1 MAAFL
6 RYEDGV
12 CLSSTAVASGAV
24 SHEPVAGHWN
34 CYLWHQWPHGSRAQ
48 CHDAWARILSA
59 RRSPRAWQ
67 GSLPINRRLAP
78 ARPAELFL
86 VLLVLP
92 VLAGASGPSVADP
105 GAADDAA
112 GVEAVA
118 ADSPPHAPSY
128 GPPAETPGVPSA
140 EELEAAGAVIGQ
152 VFIDNQNIFN
162 LEDPKDDN
170 WAFRAAN
177 DLHPKTHADVIRHQL
192 LFRPGERYNRRLID
206 ESERILRADGYFYD
220 AWIREVRYHDNQ
232 VDLRVTTRD
241 VWTLNPGF
249 NFSRSGGTNSVG
261 VQLEDTN
268 FLGSGGDFKVFHSVT
283 VDRTSTGVQASDQH
297 TFDTWISAA
306 ATVANNSDGY
316 LHEVSVQQPFYALN
330 TRWAAGA
337 YGINDLQ
344 NDSLYDRG
352 QIIDKFRDQHQG
364 AQIYGGWSSG
374 VQNGWV
380 RRWSTGFTYDEH
392 DFGPASNWSGVAL
405 IPEDRRFVYPWVQLD
420 LIQDSYTRMWN
431 HDQIARTEDF
441 YVGTSF
447 SARVGF
453 ADSSFGS
460 SSSAL
465 LFQSSASTGLGGEG
479 RSLTLLFWDFS
490 GRVTEGALY
499 NGVMDASVRY
509 YNKESKNWLFFTAL
523 SGTKGWRLD
532 LDNQITLGG
541 DSGLRGY
548 PLRYQDGTERAL
560 FTVEQRYFT
569 DWYVFR
575 LFRVGGAVFF
585 DAGRTWGRAP
595 LAAPSLGLLTDAG
608 FGLRIGNAR
617 SGLGNVIHVDL
628 AFPFNGDPTIKR
640 VQFLIQTEHS
650 F

>member
-1 MAAFL
+1 M
-6 RYEDGV
+6 
-12 CLSSTAVASGAV
+12 
-24 SHEPVAGHWN
+24 
-34 CYLWHQWPHGSRAQ
+34 
-48 CHDAWARILSA
+48 
-59 RRSPRAWQ
+59 
-67 GSLPINRRLAP
+67 
-78 ARPAELFL
+78 
-86 VLLVLP
+86 LVLP
-92 VLAGASGPSVADP
+92 ALAYTAGPSTGAGPSTDAGPSTGAGPPAPSEQSAASGPSTADP
-105 GAADDAA
+105 PAAED
-112 GVEAVA
+112 AVA
-118 ADSPPHAPSY
+118 ADDSVADAPLHSPSF
-128 GPPAETPGVPSA
+128 GPPGPTPGVPSP

-152 VFIDNQNIFN
+152 VLIDNQNIFN
-162 LEDPKDDN
+162 LEDPQDDN
-170 WAFRAAN
+170 WLFRAAD
-177 DLHPKTHADVIRHQL
+177 DLHPRTRGDVIRHQL
-192 LFRPGERYNRRLID
+192 LFKPGERYDRRLID

-220 AWIREVRYHDNQ
+220 AWIREVSYHDNQ

-268 FLGSGGDFKVFHSVT
+268 FLGSGADFKVFHTSN
-283 VDRTSTGVQASDQH
+283 VDRASTGIQAIDQH
-297 TFDTWISAA
+297 AFNTWISAA
-306 ATVANNSDGY
+306 GTFANNSDGY
-316 LHEVSVQQPFYALN
+316 LREVSVQQPFYSLN
-330 TRWAAGA
+330 TRWAAGV

-344 NDSLYDRG
+344 NDDLYDRG
-352 QIIDKFRDQHQG
+352 QIINKFQDLHQG
-364 AQIYGGWSSG
+364 MQIYGGYSSG
-374 VQNGWV
+374 EQNGWV

-392 DFGPASNWSGVAL
+392 NFAPVTWGGPSVV
-405 IPEDRRFVYPWVQLD
+405 PQDRRFLYPFVQFD
-420 LIQDSYTRMWN
+420 LIQDNYVRLWN

-441 YVGTSF
+441 YLGTSV
-447 SARVGF
+447 STRVGF
-453 ADSSFGS
+453 ADTALGS

-465 LFQSSASTGLGGEG
+465 IFQSFASTGIGGEG
-479 RSLTLLFWDFS
+479 RSLALLFWDFS

-509 YNKESKNWLFFTAL
+509 YNKESKNWLFFTTL

-575 LFRVGGAVFF
+575 LWRVGGAVFF

-628 AFPFNGDPTIKR
+628 AFPFNGDATIKR
-640 VQFLIQTEHS
+640 VQFLVQTEHS

>member
-1 MAAFL
+1 MLIVLTLPALAYAAGPSTGFGGSSGGPSAGSEPSPPSAQATADTPAA
-6 RYEDGV
+6 ED
-12 CLSSTAVASGAV
+12 AV
-24 SHEPVAGHWN
+24 SEDDPVA
-34 CYLWHQWPHGSRAQ
+34 
-48 CHDAWARILSA
+48 DT
-59 RRSPRAWQ
+59 
-67 GSLPINRRLAP
+67 
-78 ARPAELFL
+78 
-86 VLLVLP
+86 
-92 VLAGASGPSVADP
+92 
-105 GAADDAA
+105 
-112 GVEAVA
+112 
-118 ADSPPHAPSY
+118 PPHSPSF
-128 GPPAETPGVPSA
+128 GPPGPTPGVPSP

-152 VFIDNQNIFN
+152 VLIDNQNIFN
-162 LEDPKDDN
+162 LEDPQDDN
-170 WAFRAAN
+170 WLFRAAD
-177 DLHPKTHADVIRHQL
+177 DLHPRTRADVIRHQL
-192 LFRPGERYNRRLID
+192 LFKPGAPYNRRLID
-206 ESERILRADGYFYD
+206 ESERVLRADGYFYD
-220 AWIREVRYHDNQ
+220 AWIREVGYHDNQ

-261 VQLEDTN
+261 VQLQDTN
-268 FLGSGGDFKVFHSVT
+268 FLGTGADFKVFHTNT
-283 VDRTSTGVQASDQH
+283 VDRASTGIQALDQH
-297 TFDTWISAA
+297 AFNTWISAA
-306 ATVANNSDGY
+306 GTFANNSDGY
-316 LHEVSVQQPFYALN
+316 LREVSVQRPFYSLN
-330 TRWAAGA
+330 TRWAAGV
-337 YGINDLQ
+337 YGIDDLQ
-344 NDSLYDRG
+344 NDDLYDRG
-352 QIIDKFRDQHQG
+352 QIINKFQDLHHG
-364 AQIYGGWSSG
+364 AQIYGGYSSG
-374 VQNGWV
+374 EQNGWV
-380 RRWSTGFTYDEH
+380 RRWSTGFGYDEH
-392 DFGPASNWSGVAL
+392 NFAPVSWGGPSVV
-405 IPEDRRFVYPWVQLD
+405 PQDRRFVYPFVQFD
-420 LIQDSYTRMWN
+420 LIQDDYVRLWN

-441 YVGTSF
+441 YLGTSF

-453 ADSSFGS
+453 ADAAFGS

-465 LFQSSASTGLGGEG
+465 IFQSYASTGIGGEG

-509 YNKESKNWLFFTAL
+509 YNKESKNWLFFTTL

-541 DSGLRGY
+541 DTGLRGY

-575 LFRVGGAVFF
+575 LWRVGGAVFF

-640 VQFLIQTEHS
+640 VQFLVQTEHS

>member
-1 MAAFL
+1 MA
-6 RYEDGV
+6 G
-12 CLSSTAVASGAV
+12 G
-24 SHEPVAGHWN
+24 
-34 CYLWHQWPHGSRAQ
+34 
-48 CHDAWARILSA
+48 
-59 RRSPRAWQ
+59 
-67 GSLPINRRLAP
+67 LPINRLP
-78 ARPAELFL
+78 ARARRAESLL

-92 VLAGASGPSVADP
+92 VLASASGPSVADAGA
-105 GAADDAA
+105 GAADDADAA
-112 GVEAVA
+112 GARA
-118 ADSPPHAPSY
+118 ADTPFHPPSF
-128 GPPAETPGVPSA
+128 GPPGRTPGVPSP

-152 VFIDNQNIFN
+152 VLIDNQNIFN

-170 WAFRAAN
+170 WLFRAA
-177 DLHPKTHADVIRHQL
+177 DELHPRTRADVIRHQL
-192 LFRPGERYNRRLID
+192 LFRPGERYSRTLID
-206 ESERILRADGYFYD
+206 ETERILRADGYFYD

-261 VQLEDTN
+261 VKLQDTN
-268 FLGSGGDFKVFHSVT
+268 FLGSGADFKVFHSVT
-283 VDRTSTGVQASDQH
+283 VDRTSTGLQAIDQH
-297 TFDTWISAA
+297 AFETWISAA
-306 ATVANNSDGY
+306 ATFANNSDGY
-316 LHEVSVQQPFYALN
+316 LREVSVQQPFYALN

-337 YGINDLQ
+337 YGIDDLQ
-344 NDSLYDRG
+344 TDSLYDRG
-352 QIIDKFRDQHQG
+352 HIIDQFRDLHQG
-364 AQIYGGWSSG
+364 AQLYGGWSSG
-374 VQNGWV
+374 VQDGWV

-392 DFGPASNWSGVAL
+392 NFAPVSSGSGVTLVPA
-405 IPEDRRFVYPWVQLD
+405 DRRFLYPWVQFD
-420 LIQDSYTRMWN
+420 LIQDDYVRMWN

-441 YVGTSF
+441 YLGTSF

-453 ADSSFGS
+453 ADSGFGS

-465 LFQSSASTGLGGEG
+465 LFQSYASTGFGGDG
-479 RSLTLLFWDFS
+479 RSTTLLFWDFS
-490 GRVTEGALY
+490 GRFTEGALY
-499 NGVMDASVRY
+499 NGIMDASVRY
-509 YNKESKNWLFFTAL
+509 YNKESKNWLFFTTLA
-523 SGTKGWRLD
+523 GTKGWRLD

-541 DSGLRGY
+541 DTGLRGY

-560 FTVEQRYFT
+560 FTIEQRYFT
-569 DWYVFR
+569 DWYLFR
-575 LFRVGGAVFF
+575 LWRVGGAVFF

-640 VQFLIQTEHS
+640 VQFLVQTEHS

>member
-1 MAAFL
+1 L
-6 RYEDGV
+6 
-12 CLSSTAVASGAV
+12 
-24 SHEPVAGHWN
+24 
-34 CYLWHQWPHGSRAQ
+34 
-48 CHDAWARILSA
+48 
-59 RRSPRAWQ
+59 
-67 GSLPINRRLAP
+67 
-78 ARPAELFL
+78 L
-86 VLLVLP
+86 VLLALP
-92 VLAGASGPSVADP
+92 VLACAGEPSPADP
-105 GAADDAA
+105 PATSDAD
-112 GVEAVA
+112 A
-118 ADSPPHAPSY
+118 ADSRAADTPVHSPTF
-128 GPPAETPGVPSA
+128 GPPGQTPGVPSP
-140 EELEAAGAVIGQ
+140 EELEAAGAVIGK
-152 VFIDNQNIFN
+152 VLIDNQNIFN
-162 LEDPKDDN
+162 LEDPKDDY
-170 WAFRAAN
+170 WLFRAAD

-192 LFRPGERYNRRLID
+192 LFKPGDRYNRRSID
-206 ESERILRADGYFYD
+206 ESERILRADSYFYD
-220 AWIREVRYHDNQ
+220 AWIREVSYHDNQ
-232 VDLRVTTRD
+232 VDLRVTTKD

-268 FLGSGGDFKVFHSVT
+268 FLGSGGDAKVFHSVT
-283 VDRTSTGVQASDQH
+283 IDRTSTGVQAIDQH
-297 TFDTWISAA
+297 TFGTWISAA
-306 ATVANNSDGY
+306 ATFANNSDGY
-316 LHEVSVQQPFYALN
+316 LREVSVQRPFYALN
-330 TRWAAGA
+330 THWAAGV
-337 YGINDLQ
+337 YGIDDLQ
-344 NDSLYDRG
+344 NDSLWDRG
-352 QIIDKFRDQHQG
+352 QIINKFQDLHRG
-364 AQIYGGWSSG
+364 AQLYGGWSSG
-374 VQNGWV
+374 EQNGWV

-392 DFGPASNWSGVAL
+392 DFGPASTWSGVTL
-405 IPEDRRFVYPWVQLD
+405 IPEDRRFLYPWVQLD
-420 LIQDSYTRMWN
+420 LIQDDYTRMWN

-441 YVGTSF
+441 YLGTSF
-447 SARVGF
+447 STRVGF
-453 ADSSFGS
+453 AASGIGS

-490 GRVTEGALY
+490 GRVTDGALY

-548 PLRYQDGTERAL
+548 PLRYQDGTGRAL
-560 FTVEQRYFT
+560 FTIEQRYFT

-595 LAAPSLGLLTDAG
+595 LASPSLGLLTDAG

-640 VQFLIQTEHS
+640 VQFLVQTEHS

>member
-1 MAAFL
+1 MA
-6 RYEDGV
+6 G
-12 CLSSTAVASGAV
+12 G
-24 SHEPVAGHWN
+24 
-34 CYLWHQWPHGSRAQ
+34 
-48 CHDAWARILSA
+48 
-59 RRSPRAWQ
+59 
-67 GSLPINRRLAP
+67 LPINRLLAP
-78 ARPAELFL
+78 AGQAGSFL

-92 VLAGASGPSVADP
+92 VLACSGEPSAVDPAGANDA
-105 GAADDAA
+105 GAA
-112 GVEAVA
+112 ETRA
-118 ADSPPHAPSY
+118 ADAPTHSPSF
-128 GPPAETPGVPSA
+128 GPPGRAPDVPPP

-152 VFIDNQNIFN
+152 VIVDNQNIFN
-162 LEDPKDDN
+162 LEDPKEGN
-170 WAFRAAN
+170 WLFRAAD

-192 LFRPGERYNRRLID
+192 LFKPGDRYSRHLID

-249 NFSRSGGTNSVG
+249 NYSRSGGTNSLG
-261 VQLEDTN
+261 VQLQDTN
-268 FLGSGGDFKVFHSVT
+268 FLGSGADVKVFHSIT
-283 VDRTSTGVQASDQH
+283 VDRTSTGLQALSDH
-297 TFDTWISAA
+297 AFDSWISAGV
-306 ATVANNSDGY
+306 TFANNSDGY
-316 LHEVSVQQPFYALN
+316 MREVSVQQPFYALN
-330 TRWAAGA
+330 SRWAAGV
-337 YGINDLQ
+337 YGIDDLQ
-344 NDSLYDRG
+344 NDSLWDRG
-352 QIIDKFRDQHQG
+352 EIINKFQDLHRG
-364 AQIYGGWSSG
+364 AQMYGGWSSG

-392 DFGPASNWSGVAL
+392 NFGPASAWSGVSL
-405 IPEDRRFVYPWVQLD
+405 IPEDRRFVYPWIQLD
-420 LIQDSYTRMWN
+420 LIQDDYTRTWN

-441 YVGTSF
+441 YLGTSF
-447 SARVGF
+447 STRVGF
-453 ADSSFGS
+453 AGSGLGS
-460 SSSAL
+460 SSSAVI
-465 LFQSSASTGLGGEG
+465 FQSSASTGVGGEG

-490 GRVTEGALY
+490 GRIAGAALY
-499 NGVMDASVRY
+499 NGIMDASVRY
-509 YNKESKNWLFFTAL
+509 YNKESKNWLFFAAL

-548 PLRYQDGTERAL
+548 PLRYQDGTGRAL

-569 DWYVFR
+569 DWYIFR

-585 DAGRTWGRAP
+585 DAGRTWGQAP

-628 AFPFNGDPTIKR
+628 AFPFNGDSTIKR
-640 VQFLIQTEHS
+640 VQFLVQTEHS

>member
-1 MAAFL
+1 MTL
-6 RYEDGV
+6 G
-12 CLSSTAVASGAV
+12 LSIDRTLA
-24 SHEPVAGHWN
+24 
-34 CYLWHQWPHGSRAQ
+34 L
-48 CHDAWARILSA
+48 A
-59 RRSPRAWQ
+59 RRVVVP
-67 GSLPINRRLAP
+67 L
-78 ARPAELFL
+78 L
-86 VLLVLP
+86 VLLLMLP
-92 VLAGASGPSVADP
+92 ALAGASVSSPGDAQSDDTEAPPSGSTLHPSGSAPPGPTA
-105 GAADDAA
+105 
-112 GVEAVA
+112 
-118 ADSPPHAPSY
+118 
-128 GPPAETPGVPSA
+128 GVPSP
-140 EELEAAGAVIGQ
+140 EELEAAGAVIGE
-152 VFIDNQNIFN
+152 VLIDNQNIFN

-170 WAFRAAN
+170 WAFRAA
-177 DLHPKTHADVIRHQL
+177 DALHPKTHADVIRHQL
-192 LFRPGERYNRRLID
+192 LFKPGDRYSRRLID

-220 AWIREVRYHDNQ
+220 AWIREVRYHDHQ

-249 NFSRSGGTNSVG
+249 NYSRSGGTNSVG
-261 VQLEDTN
+261 VQLEDSN
-268 FLGSGGDFKVFHSVT
+268 FLGSGADFKVFHSVT
-283 VDRTSTGVQASDQH
+283 VDRTSTGLQGISQH
-297 TFDTWISAA
+297 AFGTWISGA
-306 ATVANNSDGY
+306 ATFANNSDGY
-316 LHEVSVQQPFYALN
+316 LRELSVQRPFYALN
-330 TRWAAGA
+330 TPWAAGV
-337 YGINDLQ
+337 YGIDDLQ
-344 NDSLYDRG
+344 NDSLWDRG
-352 QIIDKFRDQHQG
+352 QIIDKFRDLHQG
-364 AQIYGGWSSG
+364 AQVYGGWSSG

-380 RRWSTGFTYDEH
+380 RRWSSGFTYDEH
-392 DFGPASNWSGVAL
+392 NFGPASNWSGVSL
-405 IPEDRRFVYPWVQLD
+405 IPEDRRFLYPWVQFD
-420 LIQDSYTRMWN
+420 LIQDDYVRMIN
-431 HDQIARTEDF
+431 HDQIVRTEDF
-441 YVGTSF
+441 YLGTSF
-447 SARVGF
+447 STRVGF
-453 ADSSFGS
+453 AASGFGS

-465 LFQSSASTGLGGEG
+465 LFQTSASTGLGGEG

-575 LFRVGGAVFF
+575 LFRIGGAVFF

-640 VQFLIQTEHS
+640 VQFLVQTEHS